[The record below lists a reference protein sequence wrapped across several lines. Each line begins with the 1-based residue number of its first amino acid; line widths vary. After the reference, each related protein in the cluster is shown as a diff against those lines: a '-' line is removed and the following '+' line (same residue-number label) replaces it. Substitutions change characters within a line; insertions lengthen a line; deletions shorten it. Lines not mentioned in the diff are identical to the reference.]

1 MAITNSER
9 VGKAMDLLK
18 AGLVPFIVRECKAA
32 FPDNLDD
39 EARKLV
45 GTEAGLRLDKP
56 IAEWD
61 TAPLLKLMWEAWRP
75 VFQKTLGRAERSLVS
90 ELRDARNE
98 WAHQKNFTYDDV
110 IRILDSACRLLTSV
124 SASEAAELEDM
135 RDAVMRLKLTEQTRT
150 EKRKN
155 GATLIKSNAASS
167 LKPWRELITPH
178 QDVASGNFQQAEFA
192 ADLWQVY
199 LGQGSSEYK
208 NPGEFFKRTFLTQS
222 LKRLL
227 AGAMQRLAD
236 GKSDPV
242 VQLKTNFGGGKT
254 HAMLALFHLFSGAK
268 PGEMQGIEE
277 IASEAGIRN
286 LPKVRRV
293 VLVGNKIS
301 PGNPAVKSDGTEVR
315 TLWGELAWQLG
326 GRAAYERIEND
337 DRNATNPGDVLRE
350 LLDEYGPALILI
362 DEWIAY
368 ARQLHDNA
376 DLPGGSFETHFTFA
390 QALTESAKLAKR
402 ALLVVS
408 VPASDSQQQ
417 GREKTDDVEVGGQRG
432 REALDKLYH
441 VIGRVESTW
450 RPATAEEGF
459 EIVRRRLFE
468 PMTTREQ
475 HVSAELVADAF
486 HTLYQS
492 HPQEFPSECRE
503 ADYKKRLIAAYPIH
517 PEVFDRLYTDWSTLV
532 KFQRTRGVLRLM
544 ATVIHSLWEKGD
556 ANPLIMPANISIDDQ
571 RVQFELTRYLSDNWT
586 PVIEKDVDGADSLPR
601 RLDNEVSNLGKL
613 LACRRVTRT
622 VYLGSAPLTK
632 AANVGLEDRRVK
644 LGCVMPGENPAVFG
658 DALRRLS
665 AQATYMYNDGGKY
678 WFSTQPT
685 VTKLAEERVERYR
698 KQPDSALLYITTLL
712 KHNLKDRGG
721 FSRIHI
727 LPQSSQDVPDEESV
741 RLVVLSPEHPYQK
754 DGQSAAL
761 TAAQTTL
768 ETRGNAA
775 RIFRNTLVFLA
786 ADKARLADL
795 EEAIFSAMAWQS
807 IVDDKEFLD
816 LSPNQVRQ
824 ATERHKNAV
833 DAAYARLPE
842 TYIWLLT
849 PFQETPQSEV
859 KWERLN
865 LSRVGGGDSLAA
877 RAFKKL
883 KNDGLLA
890 ERFGYQHLRKELDNV
905 PLWRGNH
912 VSIRQ
917 LLEDFAKYPYLP
929 RLTEA
934 EALFYAISNGLG
946 ILLWE
951 AESFAYAESYDEK
964 EGRYLGLSTGKPRS
978 LYEGDQGILVRPEI
992 ARKQED
998 EDSRKSGNAEPK
1010 PTQSES
1016 PGFAGTETGKGSV
1029 GKTGFTFQPIPEPL
1043 QKPKRFYGEAELD
1056 PTRLGRDAS
1065 RIAEEIV
1072 AHLVNLPGAKVK
1084 ISIEIEAANVQEVP
1098 PSIQR
1103 TVTENAHT
1111 LHFNSF
1117 GFEDEG

>member
-1 MAITNSER
+1 MAVTNSER
-9 VGKAMDLLK
+9 VGKAMDMLK
-18 AGLVPFIVRECKAA
+18 AGLAPFIVREFKAA
-32 FPDNLDD
+32 YPNNPDG
-39 EARKLV
+39 EARKLMEPE
-45 GTEAGLRLDKP
+45 GGLKIDKP
-56 IAEWD
+56 VIEWD
-61 TAPLLKLMWEAWRP
+61 TAPLLKLMWEAWQL
-75 VFQKTLGRAERSLVS
+75 VFRKTLGRAERSLVS
-90 ELRDARNE
+90 ELRDSRND

-110 IRILDSACRLLTSV
+110 IRILDSAARLLTSV
-124 SASEAAELEDM
+124 SASEAAELEEL
-135 RDAVMRLKLTEQTRT
+135 RDATMRLKLTEQTRT

-155 GATLIKSNAASS
+155 GATLIKSNGASS
-167 LKPWRELITPH
+167 LKPWREIITPH

-199 LGQGSSEYK
+199 LGQGSDEYK

-227 AGAMQRLAD
+227 SGAMQRLSG

-242 VQLKTNFGGGKT
+242 VQLKTNFGCGKT
-254 HAMLALFHLFSGAK
+254 HVMLALFHLFSGAK

-277 IASEAGIRN
+277 IASEIGIKE
-286 LPKVRRV
+286 LPAVRRV

-301 PGNPAVKSDGTEVR
+301 PGNPTVKEDGTEVR

-337 DRNATNPGDVLRE
+337 DRNTTNPGDVLRE
-350 LLDEYGPALILI
+350 LFDEYGPVLVLI

-390 QALTESAKLAKR
+390 QALTESAKLAKK

-408 VPASDSQQQ
+408 VPASDGQQS
-417 GREKTDDVEVGGQRG
+417 GKERADDVEVGGQRG

-486 HTLYQS
+486 HVLYQS
-492 HPQEFPSECRE
+492 NPQEFPPECRE

-517 PEVFDRLYTDWSTLV
+517 PEVFDRLYSDWSTLV

-586 PVIEKDVDGADSLPR
+586 PVIEKDVDGPDSLPR
-601 RLDNEVSNLGKL
+601 RLDGEVPNLGKL

-665 AQATYMYNDGGKY
+665 TQATYMYNDGGKY

-685 VTKLAEERVERYR
+685 VTKLAEERMERFR
-698 KQPDSALLYITTLL
+698 RQPDGSLSYISSLL

-721 FSRIHI
+721 FSRVHV

-741 RLVVLSPEHPYQK
+741 RLVVLSSEHPHQK

-761 TAAQTTL
+761 AAAQNIL
-768 ETRGNAA
+768 ETRGQAA

-795 EEAIFSAMAWQS
+795 EDAVFSAMAWQS
-807 IVDDKEFLD
+807 IIDDSESLD
-816 LSPNQVRQ
+816 LAPNQVRQ
-824 ATERHKNAV
+824 AKERAKNAV

-842 TYIWLLT
+842 TYIWLLV
-849 PFQETPQSEV
+849 PDQATPQSEV
-859 KWERLN
+859 TWERLN
-865 LSRVGGGDSLAA
+865 LSRVGGGEYLAM

-883 KNDGLLA
+883 KSDGLIVPIL
-890 ERFGYQHLRKELDNV
+890 GHTILRKELDKV

-917 LLEDFAKYPYLP
+917 LCEDFAKYPYLP
-929 RLTEA
+929 RLAEP
-934 EALFYAISNGLG
+934 EALHYAISNGLG

-951 AESFAYAESYDEK
+951 AESFAYAESFDES
-964 EGRYLGLSTGKPRS
+964 EERYLGLSTGKPRS
-978 LYEGDQGILVRPEI
+978 VFEGDQGILVRSE
-992 ARKQED
+992 AAKKQED
-998 EDSRKSGNAEPK
+998 EDKRKAGIADTLPGESSGTVGDATTGAHGK
-1010 PTQSES
+1010 P
-1016 PGFAGTETGKGSV
+1016 AGYE
-1029 GKTGFTFQPIPEPL
+1029 FRPIPEPP
-1043 QKPKRFYGEAELD
+1043 QRPKRFFGSVELE
-1056 PTRLGRDAS
+1056 PTRVGRDAS

-1072 AHLVNLPGAKVK
+1072 AHLVNLSGAKVK
-1084 ISIEIEAANVQEVP
+1084 ISIDIEASNIRDVP
-1098 PSIQR
+1098 SNIQR

-1111 LHFNSF
+1111 LHFSSF
-1117 GFEDEG
+1117 GFEDE